1 MQIDLNKVPKFPLKQ
16 ICWIKEA
23 SKTCSHRADLHEIA
37 RQRFHA
43 LDVSSLVT
51 IIILSTTSSAIS
63 LFGDSCKDSYVKIMT
78 GLFNLTITGLT
89 SWYGF
94 HKYSERKR
102 SHERTRNAYLEL
114 YRKLN
119 TELVLEESNEQHFR
133 TLGSLINRTQQTID
147 RIESES
153 PNFPKS
159 FQKKDTE
166 MECLSEEETDMKI
179 TSLVPEVV
187 VVNDA

>member
-1 MQIDLNKVPKFPLKQ
+1 MQNDPEKVPKFPSKQ
-16 ICWIKEA
+16 IRWIKEA
-23 SKTCSHRADLHEIA
+23 SKTCSRRADLHEIA

-51 IIILSTTSSAIS
+51 IVILSTTSSAIS
-63 LFGDSCKDSYVKIMT
+63 LFGDSCKDPYVKIVT

-102 SHERTRNAYLEL
+102 RHERTRNAYLEL
-114 YRKLN
+114 YRKLK

-133 TLGSLINRTQQTID
+133 TLGSLINRTQHRID

-159 FQKKDTE
+159 LQKKDME
-166 MECLSEEETDMKI
+166 MGCLSEEEIDMKNA
-179 TSLVPEVV
+179 SSGPEIV
-187 VVNDA
+187 VVNDT